1 QPEQCIWGSYW
12 LWIPADFIPV
22 LLYLPNSSLDAFK
35 DLYKKFYS
43 FMQKLIKEH
52 YRTFEKGHIQDITDS
67 LIEHCQDKKLDENAS
82 VQLSED
88 KVIAVVFDLFGAG
101 GGSIRRSLCVGTLIK
116 SEQCL
121 NPLEVLV
128 FCRRSDLQ
136 ELETQ
141 LSDRPQLPNLEAF
154 ILETFQHSPFLP
166 FTISQSQ
173 AVQRAMIMALSQN
186 NSLTPELL
194 LATAIFCIVFYVI
207 KALRTRV
214 PKGLKSPPGPWGWP
228 IIGHMLTLGKNP
240 HLSLTKLSKQY
251 GDVLQI
257 RIGSTPVV
265 VLSGL
270 DTIRQALVRQG
281 DDFKGRPD
289 LYSFTFITDGQSL
302 TFNQDTGP
310 VWVARRRLAM
320 DALKSFSIASDPNS
334 SSSCYLE
341 EHVSKEANHL
351 VSKFQMQMAE
361 AGHFEPVNLVVESV
375 TNVIGTMC
383 FGKNFPR
390 KSEEMLSLLKSS
402 SDFVE
407 NVSSGNAVDFFPILR
422 YLPNPALK
430 RFKNFN
436 DKFLL
441 FLQKTVQEH
450 YQDFNKKNIQDITG
464 ALFKHT
470 ENSKDSGVQIPHKKI
485 VNIVNDLFGAGFETV
500 TTALSWSLLLLV
512 TRPNVQRKIH
522 KELDTVIGKDRQP
535 RLSDRPQLPYLE
547 AFILEIYRYTSFVPF
562 TIPHSTTRDT
572 SLNGFHIP
580 KERCIFINQW
590 QVNHDEKQ
598 WEDPFE
604 FRPER
609 FLTEDSTAINKI
621 LSEKVMIF
629 GLGKRRCIGE
639 TQAKWEVF
647 LFLAILLHQL
657 EFSVPPGLKVDLTP
671 TYGLTMKPPVCKH
684 LQVWPRFSKYFKL
697 EKGTKFHR
705 KAPAP
710 RQATKEEENP
720 ALGEQG

>member
-1 QPEQCIWGSYW
+1 
-12 LWIPADFIPV
+12 
-22 LLYLPNSSLDAFK
+22 
-35 DLYKKFYS
+35 
-43 FMQKLIKEH
+43 
-52 YRTFEKGHIQDITDS
+52 
-67 LIEHCQDKKLDENAS
+67 
-82 VQLSED
+82 
-88 KVIAVVFDLFGAG
+88 
-101 GGSIRRSLCVGTLIK
+101 
-116 SEQCL
+116 
-121 NPLEVLV
+121 
-128 FCRRSDLQ
+128 
-136 ELETQ
+136 
-141 LSDRPQLPNLEAF
+141 
-154 ILETFQHSPFLP
+154 
-166 FTISQSQ
+166 
-173 AVQRAMIMALSQN
+173 MALSQN

-341 EHVSKEANHL
+341 EHVNKEANHL

-450 YQDFNKKNIQDITG
+450 YQDFNKYCHVLPSTRKAQDHSEACDLPLPSGASPDSRKQRQKNIQDITG

-562 TIPHSTTRDT
+562 TIPHR
-572 SLNGFHIP
+572 
-580 KERCIFINQW
+580 
-590 QVNHDEKQ
+590 KQ

-684 LQVWPRFSKYFKL
+684 LQVWPRFSK
-697 EKGTKFHR
+697 
-705 KAPAP
+705 
-710 RQATKEEENP
+710 
-720 ALGEQG
+720 

>member
-1 QPEQCIWGSYW
+1 
-12 LWIPADFIPV
+12 
-22 LLYLPNSSLDAFK
+22 
-35 DLYKKFYS
+35 
-43 FMQKLIKEH
+43 
-52 YRTFEKGHIQDITDS
+52 
-67 LIEHCQDKKLDENAS
+67 
-82 VQLSED
+82 
-88 KVIAVVFDLFGAG
+88 
-101 GGSIRRSLCVGTLIK
+101 
-116 SEQCL
+116 
-121 NPLEVLV
+121 
-128 FCRRSDLQ
+128 
-136 ELETQ
+136 
-141 LSDRPQLPNLEAF
+141 
-154 ILETFQHSPFLP
+154 
-166 FTISQSQ
+166 
-173 AVQRAMIMALSQN
+173 MALSQN

-341 EHVSKEANHL
+341 EHVNKEANHL

-562 TIPHSTTRDT
+562 TIPHR
-572 SLNGFHIP
+572 
-580 KERCIFINQW
+580 
-590 QVNHDEKQ
+590 KQ

-684 LQVWPRFSKYFKL
+684 LQVWPRFSK
-697 EKGTKFHR
+697 
-705 KAPAP
+705 
-710 RQATKEEENP
+710 
-720 ALGEQG
+720 